1 MFNYKILVWG
11 AKSKTLILLNMIK
24 NNELFYENKKIKNKK
39 ICLLVDPFL
48 KKPDFE
54 TNIPFSFQKNDFK
67 KNLNK
72 TNSFIVGIGGS
83 HGKARYLISNELIKI
98 KLKPLSL
105 IHKTS
110 FIDKTS
116 VLGTGIQIMPNVV
129 IHCYS
134 KIGDFCVLNTSSTID
149 HECEIGNGVH
159 IMGGVTIAGRV
170 KIGDYVTIGTNATI
184 LPDLEISEG
193 AYIGAGAV
201 VRKNVKK
208 NEIVVGNPSKFLKR
222 NKHFYDLS
230 FFK

>member
-54 TNIPFSFQKNDFK
+54 TNIPFLFKKSEFK
-67 KNLNK
+67 KNLKK
-72 TNSFIVGIGGS
+72 TNSFIVGIGGR
-83 HGKARYLISNELIKI
+83 HGKARYLISNELIKK

-105 IHKTS
+105 IHKTAY
-110 FIDKTS
+110 IDKTS
-116 VLGTGIQIMPNVV
+116 ILGTGIQIMPNVV

-159 IMGGVTIAGRV
+159 IMGGVSIAGRV

-193 AYIGAGAV
+193 AFIGAGAV

>member
-24 NNELFYENKKIKNKK
+24 NNQLFYSNRKVKNKK
-39 ICLLVDPFL
+39 VSFIVDPYL
-48 KKPDFE
+48 KKPDFNCE
-54 TNIPFSFQKNDFK
+54 ITFINKKNDFK
-67 KNLNK
+67 KIIK
-72 TNSFIVGIGGS
+72 ETNSFVMGVGA
-83 HGKARYLISNELIKI
+83 GKARYLMSKELIK
-98 KLKPLSL
+98 KNLKPLSL
-105 IHKTS
+105 IHSTS
-110 FIDKTS
+110 FVDKTS
-116 VLGTGIQIMPNVV
+116 ILGSGVQIMPNAVV
-129 IHCYS
+129 HCYS
-134 KIGDFCVLNTSSTID
+134 KIGDSCILNTSSTID

-159 IMGGVTIAGRV
+159 IMGGASITGRV

-184 LPDLEISEG
+184 FPDLEISEG
-193 AYIGAGAV
+193 AFIGAGAV